1 MSTEAKKFTF
11 DVEFRP
17 EGDLVSNAA
26 RARQKK
32 AFTQEEIDHMLTRAR
47 ESGMKAGQVRAA
59 EAIAAAIDRLCDA
72 VRRTQGT
79 AESEAAELREDAAR
93 LALVAGRKLAS
104 VAVAN
109 LPEADVEE
117 ALREAM
123 HQAIAEPRI
132 VLRAAPAVI
141 ASLKDRLEELA
152 QETGYE
158 GRLVA
163 SADPAMQGADC
174 RIEWRGGGAERNMQ
188 NLEAEIAE
196 IIVRRFA
203 TDPSERKG

>member
-1 MSTEAKKFTF
+1 MSAEAKKFTF

-32 AFTQEEIDHMLTRAR
+32 ALTQEEIDHMLTRAR

-72 VRRTQGT
+72 VRQTQGA
-79 AESEAAELREDAAR
+79 AESAAADLREDAAR
-93 LALVAGRKLAS
+93 LALAAGRKLAS
-104 VAVAN
+104 VAVSH

-123 HQAIAEPRI
+123 HQAVAEPRI

-141 ASLKDRLEELA
+141 AALKDRLEELA
-152 QETGYE
+152 QETGYD

-163 SADPAMQGADC
+163 TADPAMQGADC
-174 RIEWRGGGAERNMQ
+174 RIEWRGGGAERSMQ
-188 NLEAEIAE
+188 KLEVEIAE

-203 TDPSERKG
+203 QDPSERKG